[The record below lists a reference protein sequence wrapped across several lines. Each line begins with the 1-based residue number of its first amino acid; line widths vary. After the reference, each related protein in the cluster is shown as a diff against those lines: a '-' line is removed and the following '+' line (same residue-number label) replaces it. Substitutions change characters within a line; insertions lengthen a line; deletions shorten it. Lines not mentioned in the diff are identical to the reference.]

1 MQNRIE
7 IVRRTPHMKRSI
19 AIQFLIIGTFLAGC
33 RGPQVAF
40 HDMDSKPT
48 ASITG
53 DILTVHLGVI
63 TNIPVSEVWIGHKAK
78 VVGHTVSIIGF
89 QSFDYEQ
96 NREFAVQLPTP
107 VSSQSVSVVWV
118 DPNGSHVT
126 VPITK

>member
-1 MQNRIE
+1 MQNRPE
-7 IVRRTPHMKRSI
+7 IVKLTPHMKRSI

-40 HDMDSKPT
+40 RDMDPKPT
-48 ASITG
+48 ASVTG

-78 VVGHTVSIIGF
+78 VIGHTVSIIGF
-89 QSFDYEQ
+89 QSFNYEQ
-96 NREFAVQLPTP
+96 SREFAVQLPTP
-107 VSSQSVSVVWV
+107 VSSQSVSVVWLEP
-118 DPNGSHVT
+118 DGSHVT